1 MRATQKEILI
11 PLYLC
16 MVTGFALADSGKQ
29 PSDESLRQLIVA
41 KETQGL
47 EDLKSGDLKEFAEST
62 SDEAVFVDAHGAAS
76 KAEVVEHTAQFR
88 LTEYSMDDVRF
99 MRISEDSGLIVYTL
113 TEKGT
118 SHGKEFAA
126 KVYVSSLWAKR
137 AGKWVCLFSQETAAK

>member
-1 MRATQKEILI
+1 MEKRKLI

-16 MVTGFALADSGKQ
+16 LVAGVAPADSREK
-29 PSDESLRQLIVA
+29 PSDESLRQQIVA

-47 EDLKSGDLKEFAEST
+47 EDLKSGDLKEFADST
-62 SDEAVFVDAHGAAS
+62 SDEVVFVDAHGPAS

-99 MRISEDSGLIVYTL
+99 VRISADSGLIVYTL
-113 TEKGT
+113 TGKGA

-126 KVYVSSLWAKR
+126 KVYVSSLWGKR
-137 AGKWVCLFSQETAAK
+137 AGKWVCLFGQETGAK